1 MFKSHARHH
10 NTVARQYEGK
20 VNDECN
26 LLSLKRIMITNFN
39 SWMVYNQKLIS
50 DIYSLIRFIL
60 ILSYLQ
66 FFLFFSFFFL
76 VCNLQFFLYSH
87 LSFAMCLAL
96 VKNFFVL
103 FSTAVLKI
111 KGACFHYSSRIR
123 LTIRLTSPSQHPLLF
138 GRFAFEPEEV
148 DTW

>member
-1 MFKSHARHH
+1 MQLAFLKK
-10 NTVARQYEGK
+10 N
-20 VNDECN
+20 NDNEFQ
-26 LLSLKRIMITNFN
+26 L
-39 SWMVYNQKLIS
+39 WMVYNQKLIS
-50 DIYSLIRFIL
+50 NVYSLIRFIL

-66 FFLFFSFFFL
+66 FFLFSFFFFFL
-76 VCNLQFFLYSH
+76 VYNLQFFLYSH

-96 VKNFFVL
+96 VKYFFVL

-123 LTIRLTSPSQHPLLF
+123 LTVRLTSPSQHPLLF

-148 DTW
+148 DTG